1 MRSVTA
7 ALTICLAG
15 VAFAKAA
22 PQSNA
27 PSTREIYD
35 VSLERTSGYL
45 FTAHGRTVVETHTG
59 CGPTHTLQRSLADVT
74 YQDGEP
80 IRTDFV
86 IETWES
92 TDGRTLRF
100 HVRNTQSGT
109 GTESHDGV
117 AKLAADGSGEVT
129 FTTKDR
135 PFALPHGTMFPSAF
149 ARAMLEAA
157 QKGHD
162 LDNHMV
168 FQGGGQS
175 ALVTAAAKIGRRT
188 SGSHETA
195 RDAAGLLER
204 GPVWPILISYFE
216 SNGEQ
221 PSSEVAANLYG
232 NGLLGSFSLVYPQF
246 SLRAK
251 LVRVERLRSSC

>member
-1 MRSVTA
+1 MRSVAA
-7 ALTICLAG
+7 ALTICLANA
-15 VAFAKAA
+15 AFAKAA
-22 PQSNA
+22 PQSNVL
-27 PSTREIYD
+27 STREIYD

-45 FTAHGRTVVETHTG
+45 FTAHGRTVVETHSG
-59 CGPTHTLQRSLADVT
+59 CGATHTLQRSLADVT

-92 TDGRTLRF
+92 TDASTLRF
-100 HVRNTQSGT
+100 HVRNTQSSN
-109 GTESHDGV
+109 GTESHNGV
-117 AKLAADGSGEVT
+117 AKLAADGSGQVT
-129 FTTKDR
+129 FTTKDKR
-135 PFALPHGTMFPSAF
+135 FALPRGTMFPSAF

-157 QKGHD
+157 QNGRDVESHT
-162 LDNHMV
+162 V

-175 ALVTAAAKIGRRT
+175 ALVTAAVKIGRRT

-195 RDAAGLLER
+195 KDPAGLLKR
-204 GPVWPILISYFE
+204 GAVWPILISYFE

-221 PSSEVAANLYG
+221 PSSEVAVNLYG